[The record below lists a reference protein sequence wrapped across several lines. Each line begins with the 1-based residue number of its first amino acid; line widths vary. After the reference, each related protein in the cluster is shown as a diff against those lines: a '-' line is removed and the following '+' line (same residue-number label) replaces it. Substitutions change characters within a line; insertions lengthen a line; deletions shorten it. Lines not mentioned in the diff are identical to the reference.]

1 MGTLT
6 HRLAAGMLLAA
17 PAAAG
22 TFIVDD
28 DGPADFPDVPAAIAA
43 AAPGDLILVRDGNYS
58 SFILEEGV
66 AIVADGGAEPQ
77 WDEGFAW
84 VRNVPAGQTAALAGL
99 NLQTLRIQA
108 CDGTVLVDDCELK
121 PGSFPLNPPVVT
133 ALSVVNCELVVLSRS
148 HFRGSAATMPD
159 LAVPQHGPVPGAD
172 LHTSTVIA
180 SQCSF
185 EGGGGGQLYK
195 GHGLTGEPALRAQA
209 TLLVLQGSTA
219 RGGIGGSGWSFPPGE
234 ILLNDGGDGAPG
246 LALDACTLRLFGSA
260 TDVIGG
266 GDGGEPSDFLALP
279 GDAAPALASTNSET
293 TWSGVSFETFDG
305 VPAFDVLGG
314 SLVEVSPAV
323 PTLTVAG
330 SGLLGDALTLQLTG
344 PANAAYLL
352 WVSPVS
358 THVPVGAK
366 PMPLLLGAP
375 LTALAVGALDPGGAG
390 SLPLTVPAAPVLQGL
405 PTSFQAFVKPA
416 AGASALSTS
425 ASLILR

>member
-1 MGTLT
+1 M
-6 HRLAAGMLLAA
+6 
-17 PAAAG
+17 
-22 TFIVDD
+22 
-28 DGPADFPDVPAAIAA
+28 
-43 AAPGDLILVRDGNYS
+43 
-58 SFILEEGV
+58 
-66 AIVADGGAEPQ
+66 
-77 WDEGFAW
+77 
-84 VRNVPAGQTAALAGL
+84 
-99 NLQTLRIQA
+99 
-108 CDGTVLVDDCELK
+108 
-121 PGSFPLNPPVVT
+121 
-133 ALSVVNCELVVLSRS
+133 
-148 HFRGSAATMPD
+148 
-159 LAVPQHGPVPGAD
+159 
-172 LHTSTVIA
+172 
-180 SQCSF
+180 
-185 EGGGGGQLYK
+185 
-195 GHGLTGEPALRAQA
+195 
-209 TLLVLQGSTA
+209 
-219 RGGIGGSGWSFPPGE
+219 
-234 ILLNDGGDGAPG
+234 
-246 LALDACTLRLFGSA
+246 
-260 TDVIGG
+260 IGG

-405 PTSFQAFVKPA
+405 PASFQAFVKPA

>member
-219 RGGIGGSGWSFPPGE
+219 RGGIGGS
-234 ILLNDGGDGAPG
+234 D
-246 LALDACTLRLFGSA
+246 
-260 TDVIGG
+260 
-266 GDGGEPSDFLALP
+266 
-279 GDAAPALASTNSET
+279 
-293 TWSGVSFETFDG
+293 
-305 VPAFDVLGG
+305 
-314 SLVEVSPAV
+314 
-323 PTLTVAG
+323 
-330 SGLLGDALTLQLTG
+330 
-344 PANAAYLL
+344 
-352 WVSPVS
+352 
-358 THVPVGAK
+358 
-366 PMPLLLGAP
+366 
-375 LTALAVGALDPGGAG
+375 
-390 SLPLTVPAAPVLQGL
+390 
-405 PTSFQAFVKPA
+405 
-416 AGASALSTS
+416 
-425 ASLILR
+425 